1 MSDIQEPN
9 KDAPQPAANE
19 NTCAT
24 NDATTNGEQPHESQ
38 SEKKRK
44 RFGDDGLK
52 FGRGG
57 KRRDMGRN
65 EWQ

>member
-1 MSDIQEPN
+1 MADSQEPTN
-9 KDAPQPAANE
+9 AAPQPAASE
-19 NTCAT
+19 TT
-24 NDATTNGEQPHESQ
+24 SATTDAAPNGENSHESH

-57 KRRDMGRN
+57 KRRDLGRN